1 MAALPVGPCIVSVRI
16 ASSRSACVIP
26 EVSELTE
33 LLVRANAGDEAARLQ
48 LFSTAY
54 KELHALAHTRLR
66 ASSPDTLLDTT
77 ALVHESFTR
86 FVQAGR
92 LHGADRGHFFAY
104 AASVMRSVIVDY
116 ARRRLSERRG
126 GDVEHVTLS
135 THLEQSL
142 VAQENELIAV
152 HEALQALEAT
162 DPRLVKVVEMRF
174 FAGLTDEEIAAALG
188 ITDRTVRRD
197 WQRARLVL
205 ASALG
210 K

>member
-1 MAALPVGPCIVSVRI
+1 M
-16 ASSRSACVIP
+16 
-26 EVSELTE
+26 SELTE

-66 ASSPDTLLDTT
+66 ASSPDSLLDTT
-77 ALVHESFTR
+77 ALVHESFAR

-92 LHGADRGHFFAY
+92 LQGADRGHFFAY

-126 GDVEHVTLS
+126 GDVEHVTLD
-135 THLEQSL
+135 TDLEQSL
-142 VAQENELIAV
+142 VAQGDELIAV

-162 DPRLVKVVEMRF
+162 DPRLVRVVEMRF